1 MPAFLFSFGNTCALT
16 VESYSTAKMF
26 PSLILFRE
34 GSVFWFVFWFVSGIH
49 RAESCQKQ
57 LVLSKVKVR
66 APTSMRSGQ
75 TFHAEDKGLENS

>member
-1 MPAFLFSFGNTCALT
+1 MLAFLFSFGNTCGRT

-26 PSLILFRE
+26 PSMLFRE

-75 TFHAEDKGLENS
+75 TFHAEDKGLGNS